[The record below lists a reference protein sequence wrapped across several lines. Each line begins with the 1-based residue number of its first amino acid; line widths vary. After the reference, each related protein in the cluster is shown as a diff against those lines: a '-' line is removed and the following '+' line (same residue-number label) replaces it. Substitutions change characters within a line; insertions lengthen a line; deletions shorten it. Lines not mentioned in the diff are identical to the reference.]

1 LNNEMWEII
10 ANLPQNVNI
19 FIWAHG
25 AEIQPYKRRKFN
37 YNSLDEHK
45 QAKKMSKVRMKF
57 WRNVFLNFKPNMRM
71 IFVSKYFSN
80 EVFTDIGINLT
91 DEQYH
96 VIHNPID
103 TKRFTFKSKDV
114 SQRLKILSIRT
125 FASRKYA
132 NDISVNVI
140 LELSKHAKFK
150 NMEFLIC
157 GDGELFD
164 EITQPLRQFSNV
176 ELRRGF
182 LTNEEYE
189 EIFDEYGIFLTPTR
203 WDSHGVSRD
212 EAMSS
217 GLVPVTNS
225 VSAIPEFV
233 DDSCAI
239 LGPEEDY
246 MLLAQGIIKLVEDRE
261 LFTRMSQNA
270 AERVRQQ
277 SASDIIIDK
286 EIKLIG
292 SE

>member
-1 LNNEMWEII
+1 MDI
-10 ANLPQNVNI
+10 
-19 FIWAHG
+19 
-25 AEIQPYKRRKFN
+25 
-37 YNSLDEHK
+37 
-45 QAKKMSKVRMKF
+45 SK
-57 WRNVFLNFKPNMRM
+57 N
-71 IFVSKYFSN
+71 
-80 EVFTDIGINLT
+80 
-91 DEQYH
+91 
-96 VIHNPID
+96 
-103 TKRFTFKSKDV
+103 
-114 SQRLKILSIRT
+114 
-125 FASRKYA
+125 
-132 NDISVNVI
+132 ISVNVI
-140 LELSKHAKFK
+140 LELSKHVEFE

-189 EIFDEYGIFLTPTR
+189 KIFDEYGIFLTPTR

-286 EIKLIG
+286 EINLIG